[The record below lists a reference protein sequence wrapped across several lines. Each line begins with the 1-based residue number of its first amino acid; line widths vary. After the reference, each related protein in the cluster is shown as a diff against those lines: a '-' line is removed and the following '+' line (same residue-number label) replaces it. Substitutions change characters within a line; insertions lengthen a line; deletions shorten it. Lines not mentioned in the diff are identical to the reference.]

1 MKYIT
6 PTLILSS
13 LLILGVQQTF
23 AKDKA
28 LLEAL
33 HAEADE
39 TSMEKEKALED
50 STAEPSVTPKAVTD
64 YNALE
69 KNIAKQIKGLL
80 KGASK
85 DTKANTSNL
94 QFENQLESI
103 VSSALLEGTKLDDI
117 RSAVTAAMHE
127 IKKTSIP
134 EGDVSTSMIE
144 SASKALENIVG
155 EKDVVGE
162 KTAKPKVVQTSV
174 VDNAI
179 IITNTVTV
187 LDGENLYKIAQR
199 VYGSGGK
206 YLQLYEANKDILKDP
221 NLIRAGQVL
230 KVP

>member
-6 PTLILSS
+6 ATLILSS
-13 LLILGVQQTF
+13 LLILSTQQAF
-23 AKDKA
+23 AKDRA

-39 TSMEKEKALED
+39 TSMEKEKGLED
-50 STAEPSVTPKAVTD
+50 STSEPSVIPQAITD

-69 KNIAKQIKGLL
+69 KNIEQQIKGLL
-80 KGASK
+80 AGTSK
-85 DTKANTSNL
+85 NADGDRSNS

-127 IKKTSIP
+127 IKKTSVP
-134 EGDVSTSMIE
+134 KGEVSPSMIE

-155 EKDVVGE
+155 EKDVVVE
-162 KTAKPKVVQTSV
+162 KTAKPKVIQTSIV
-174 VDNAI
+174 NNSI

-199 VYGSGGK
+199 IYGNGGK
-206 YLQLYEANKDILKDP
+206 YLQLYEANKDILKNPD
-221 NLIRAGQVL
+221 LIRVGQVL